1 MRTPPVIPR
10 ASLSHE
16 GLRPMLMWLLQVR
29 NWRSPR
35 VEPKRSIAAEGGLEV
50 SYPQHPQPDPP
61 PRDPS
66 ERPPLWGGDR
76 IICGRRAIR
85 STRPRLIRD
94 TEDARSATPIDDTF
108 R

>member
-10 ASLSHE
+10 ASLFHE

-66 ERPPLWGGDR
+66 ERPPLWEGGPH
-76 IICGRRAIR
+76 
-85 STRPRLIRD
+85 SD
-94 TEDARSATPIDDTF
+94 TELDLIAAGGRIEDEMKVIPPM
-108 R
+108 